1 MLDLRSANVSNTAI
15 VELTTANAL
24 LAVFGYLLGSISS
37 AVVVARLMGL
47 PDPRTQG
54 SGNPGATNM
63 LRVGG
68 RKAAVI
74 TLLGD
79 MLKGVIPVLV
89 AHLGQAP
96 IAVVAGV
103 GLAAFLGH
111 LYPVFFG
118 FRGGKGVATA
128 LGVLV
133 AAAWQVG
140 VATVATWLAVFA
152 LTRIS
157 SLSALVAFALAP
169 VYAWLLHPQGSF
181 VAAVAAISVLLIW
194 RHRSNIRKLLA
205 GTEDKSRVG

>member
-1 MLDLRSANVSNTAI
+1 

-37 AVVVARLMGL
+37 AIVVAKLMGL

-68 RKAAVI
+68 RKAAVV

-89 AHLGQAP
+89 AHLAQAS

-140 VATVATWLAVFA
+140 AATVATWLVVFA

-169 VYAWLLHPQGSF
+169 VYAWLLHPRGPF